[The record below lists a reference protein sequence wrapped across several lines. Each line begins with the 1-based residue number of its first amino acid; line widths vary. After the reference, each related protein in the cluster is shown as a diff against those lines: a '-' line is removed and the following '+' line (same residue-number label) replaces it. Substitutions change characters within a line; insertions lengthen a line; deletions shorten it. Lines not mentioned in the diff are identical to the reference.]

1 MRKRLMNIS
10 KRCMVAIMSASFIM
24 SSVTVSMAFP
34 VGVYAEEYTSNQIHK
49 DPIEHSWTFIEY
61 GESLKEVIQDYPVS
75 SNNGFIEVNNG
86 TVESNNE
93 EINTNNNRVESNG
106 ATIVNNYAIV
116 HQSGGTI
123 TNQYAGTVDGNG
135 AITNFF
141 NGTVDGNGTITNF
154 FNGTIADESNID
166 VTNNYSDQ
174 DIATATNNYS
184 AVNFLAPEGGTVAY
198 SGSFTTAKPDGV
210 TDVHYV
216 NVTNDNGSGTITI
229 KPDESGYEVTREAG
243 DVENATMTGE
253 EDSYTFNYSLTKSGN
268 NYILNI
274 SNYSGKSCELDAEM
288 FALVIQTIKLPL
300 RPTGAVV
307 QNEDGSV
314 SVGYTD
320 ADTAAS
326 VSAPAT
332 IDNSDSVTAF
342 YIVKGFIDNK
352 AKLGWEIQG
361 KACMAAFN
369 VALPAGYKI
378 FNTLSMSYDGKN
390 SYDRKLGSLL
400 IYIPP
405 YMQKTGREFAIMCIN
420 KDGEVFVYNNTSESA
435 GTFTADID
443 FEGYAMC
450 LIYKD

>member
-1 MRKRLMNIS
+1 
-10 KRCMVAIMSASFIM
+10 MVAIMSASFIM

-34 VGVYAEEYTSNQIHK
+34 VGVYAEEYTFETSNQIHK
-49 DPIEHSWTFIEY
+49 DPDNHDYTFIEY
-61 GESLKEVIQDYPVS
+61 GESLKEVIQDYPVI

-93 EINTNNNRVESNG
+93 EININNGTAGNSYAG
-106 ATIVNNYAIV
+106 TIVNNYAIV

-123 TNQYAGTVDGNG
+123 TNQYAGTVDGYG
-135 AITNFF
+135 
-141 NGTVDGNGTITNF
+141 GTITNF
-154 FNGTIADESNID
+154 FDGTIADGSNIE

-174 DIATATNNYS
+174 VIDATNNYS
-184 AVNFLAPEGGTVAY
+184 AVNFLAPEGGTVEY
-198 SGSFTTAKPDGV
+198 SSSFTTAKPDGV

-216 NVTNDNGSGTITI
+216 DVTNDIGSGTITI
-229 KPDESGYEVTREAG
+229 KPEERGYEVTREAG

-253 EDSYTFNYSLTKSGN
+253 GNSYTFNYSLKKSGN

-320 ADTAAS
+320 ADTAAT
-326 VSAPAT
+326 APAS
-332 IDNSDSVTAF
+332 INNSDSVNAF
-342 YIVKGFIDNK
+342 YIVNRMMDNK

-361 KACMAAFN
+361 EACMAAFN

-390 SYDRKLGSLL
+390 SYDRKKGELS
-400 IYIPP
+400 IPIP
-405 YMQKTGREFAIMCIN
+405 ANMRKTGRKFAIMCIDKYGKAYVYKN
-420 KDGEVFVYNNTSESA
+420 KSRSA
-435 GTFTADID
+435 GIFTTNID

-450 LIYKD
+450 LIYMD

>member
-1 MRKRLMNIS
+1 MNIS

-34 VGVYAEEYTSNQIHK
+34 VGVYAEDYTFETSNQIHK
-49 DPIEHSWTFIEY
+49 DPENHDYTFIEY

-86 TVESNNE
+86 EVGSNNE
-93 EINTNNNRVESNG
+93 EININNGTAGNDYDG
-106 ATIVNNYAIV
+106 TIVNNYAIV

-141 NGTVDGNGTITNF
+141 NGT
-154 FNGTIADESNID
+154 IADGSNIE

-174 DIATATNNYS
+174 NIAATNNYS
-184 AVNFLAPEGGTVAY
+184 AVNFLAPEGGTVEY
-198 SGSFTTAKPDGV
+198 SSSFTTAKPDGA

-216 NVTNDNGSGTITI
+216 NVTNNNGSGTITI
-229 KPDESGYEVTREAG
+229 KPQERGYEVTREAG

-253 EDSYTFNYSLTKSGN
+253 GDSYTFNYSLKKSGN

-320 ADTAAS
+320 ADTAAT
-326 VSAPAT
+326 APAT
-332 IDNSDSVTAF
+332 INNSDNVNAF
-342 YIVKGFIDNK
+342 YIVNGIVDYK
-352 AKLGWEIQG
+352 AKLGWENQG
-361 KACMAAFN
+361 EACMNIFRSST
-369 VALPAGYKI
+369 PIGYTMYN
-378 FNTLSMSYDGKN
+378 NTLSMSYDGKKTN
-390 SYDRKLGSLL
+390 DRKTGELS
-400 IYIPP
+400 IYIPANI
-405 YMQKTGREFAIMCIN
+405 QKPGRVFAIMCIDKN
-420 KDGEVFVYNNTSESA
+420 GEVIVYKNKSESY
-435 GTFTADID
+435 GLFTTDID
-443 FEGYAMC
+443 FDGYAIC
-450 LIYKD
+450 LIYSDDFAL

>member
-1 MRKRLMNIS
+1 
-10 KRCMVAIMSASFIM
+10 MVAIMSASFIM

-34 VGVYAEEYTSNQIHK
+34 VGVYAEEYTFETSNQIHK
-49 DPIEHSWTFIEY
+49 DPNNHDYTFIDD

-75 SNNGFIEVNNG
+75 SNYGFIEVNNG
-86 TVESNNE
+86 EVETNNG
-93 EINTNNNRVESNG
+93 EININNGTSGNDYAG
-106 ATIVNNYAIV
+106 TIVNNYAIV

-123 TNQYAGTVDGNG
+123 TNQYAGTVNGNG
-135 AITNFF
+135 E
-141 NGTVDGNGTITNF
+141 ITNF
-154 FNGTIADESNID
+154 FNGTIADGSNID

-184 AVNFLAPEGGTVAY
+184 AVNFLAPEGGTVEY
-198 SGSFTTAKPDGV
+198 STSFTTAKPDGA

-216 NVTNDNGSGTITI
+216 NVTNNNGSGTITI
-229 KPDESGYEVTREAG
+229 KPDERGYEVTREAG

-253 EDSYTFNYSLTKSGN
+253 GDSYTFNYSLTKSGN

-320 ADTAAS
+320 ADTAAT
-326 VSAPAT
+326 APAT
-332 IDNSDSVTAF
+332 INNSDSVTAF
-342 YIVKGFIDNK
+342 YIVKGMIDKK
-352 AKLGWEIQG
+352 AKLGWENQG
-361 KACMAAFN
+361 EACMAAFN

-390 SYDRKLGSLL
+390 TYDPKKGELS
-400 IYIPP
+400 IYIPA
-405 YMQKTGREFAIMCIN
+405 YMQKTGREFAIMCIDEAGKIYGYQN
-420 KDGEVFVYNNTSESA
+420 KSRSA
-435 GTFTADID
+435 GLFIADID

>member
-24 SSVTVSMAFP
+24 SSITVSMAFP
-34 VGVYAEEYTSNQIHK
+34 VGVYAEDYTFETSNQIHK
-49 DPIEHSWTFIEY
+49 DPENHDYTFIEY

-86 TVESNNE
+86 EVGSNNE
-93 EINTNNNRVESNG
+93 EININNGTAGNDYDG
-106 ATIVNNYAIV
+106 TIVNNYAIV

-123 TNQYAGTVDGNG
+123 TNQYAGTVDGYG
-135 AITNFF
+135 
-141 NGTVDGNGTITNF
+141 GTITNF
-154 FNGTIADESNID
+154 FDGTIADGSNIA

-174 DIATATNNYS
+174 VIDATNNYS
-184 AVNFLAPEGGTVAY
+184 AVNFIAPEGGTVEY
-198 SGSFTTAKPDGV
+198 STSFTTAKPDGA

-216 NVTNDNGSGTITI
+216 NVTDRNGSGTITI
-229 KPDESGYEVTREAG
+229 KPDERGYEVTREAG

-253 EDSYTFNYSLTKSGN
+253 GDSYTFNYSLTKSGN

-320 ADTAAS
+320 ADTAAT
-326 VSAPAT
+326 APAT
-332 IDNSDSVTAF
+332 INNSDNVNAF

-390 SYDRKLGSLL
+390 SYDRKSGTLL
-400 IYIPP
+400 MYIPP